1 MKQSTKMNRH
11 TIRARLS
18 RKGGRKN
25 LRHIY
30 HRSMFADKR
39 QTYGHE
45 SYLKPLS
52 RGMQALSPQEERA
65 KRIVAFIKQNAP
77 TIVVCTSVLWCLG
90 SIAFGVDVDA
100 LKEPVKDLKETIF
113 GGWMWVPKI
122 GAAVGGCLLAVY
134 NQSIMPL
141 ATGAGVGLGIHF
153 YDLYIKAEG
162 ALI

>member
-1 MKQSTKMNRH
+1 MQYPTKMNRH
-11 TIRARLS
+11 TIKARLS

-25 LRHIY
+25 LTH
-30 HRSMFADKR
+30 
-39 QTYGHE
+39 
-45 SYLKPLS
+45 SYLRHQFQKQPSQCRGAPSSQKKPS
-52 RGMQALSPQEERA
+52 Q
-65 KRIVAFIKQNAP
+65 RIISLIKQNAP
-77 TIVVCTSVLWCLG
+77 TIVVCASILWCL
-90 SIAFGVDVDA
+90 A
-100 LKEPVKDLKETIF
+100 EPVFAVNVPELIIPVTDLKDTIF

-122 GAAVGGCLLAVY
+122 GAAVGGCLMAVY

>member
-1 MKQSTKMNRH
+1 M
-11 TIRARLS
+11 
-18 RKGGRKN
+18 
-25 LRHIY
+25 
-30 HRSMFADKR
+30 
-39 QTYGHE
+39 
-45 SYLKPLS
+45 
-52 RGMQALSPQEERA
+52 
-65 KRIVAFIKQNAP
+65 VAFIKQNAP

-153 YDLYIKAEG
+153 YDLYLKAEG

>member
-45 SYLKPLS
+45 AYLKPLS
-52 RGMQALSPQEERA
+52 RERQALSPQEERA
-65 KRIVAFIKQNAP
+65 KRIVAFIKKNVP
-77 TIVVCTSVLWCLG
+77 TVVVCGSILWCLAEP
-90 SIAFGVDVDA
+90 AFAIKVPELV
-100 LKEPVKDLKETIF
+100 EPVSDLKETIF

-153 YDLYIKAEG
+153 YDLYLKADG